1 MALTWLQT
9 NNIPTNDPTNI
20 KIFLKISKNENKLFF
35 SEIFGLA
42 FFFSFFAIF
51 KIQYR
56 NGRTWQMDGRRW
68 RTPTSTLFLFTKK
81 EKLLFFLF
89 YQIIRF
95 KLIRFKLTQ
104 NNLVFPL
111 LVLMIVLRLN
121 F

>member
-56 NGRTWQMDGRRW
+56 NGRTWQMDDGRWW
-68 RTPTSTLFLFTKK
+68 RTQLQPFSLHQKGKIIYFIKLVL
-81 EKLLFFLF
+81 KLL
-89 YQIIRF
+89 
-95 KLIRFKLTQ
+95 
-104 NNLVFPL
+104 N
-111 LVLMIVLRLN
+111 
-121 F
+121 